1 MATILLTG
9 GTGQVGTELRALDWP
24 DGVELVAPVRAECD
38 LADPASIAR
47 FLEGKSFAG
56 ILSVGAYTA
65 VDKAE
70 SAVANAWLVNA
81 VAPALL
87 AAHAAKVCI
96 PIVHVSTDYVFAG
109 TKPYPY
115 LESDPVGPVGVYGA
129 SKEGGEQAIRTGT
142 ARHAIVRTSWVVSP
156 HGNNFIKTVLRVGGQ
171 RPLLK
176 VVDDQW
182 GAPTVAADLAKALQI
197 IALRMMADESA
208 PAGNFHYCNAGETTW
223 CDLARVVFAI
233 SGEHGGPTPEVKA
246 ITTADYPTPARR
258 PVNSR
263 MSTARIVADYAVDCP
278 PWQTSVR
285 ALVNTLL
292 TQSTPPEPARI

>member
-1 MATILLTG
+1 MASILLTG
-9 GTGQVGTELRALDWP
+9 GTGQVGTELRALAWP
-24 DGVELVAPVRAECD
+24 IGITLVAPGRADCD
-38 LADPASIAR
+38 LADPASVDR
-47 FLEGKSFAG
+47 YLEGRSFDA

-70 SAVANAWLVNA
+70 SDVANAWLVNA

-87 AAHAAKVCI
+87 AAHAAKAGI
-96 PIVHVSTDYVFAG
+96 PIVHVSTDYVFDG
-109 TKPYPY
+109 TKPSPY

-156 HGNNFIKTVLRVGGQ
+156 HGNNFIKTMLRVGSQ
-171 RPLLK
+171 RSQLK

-182 GAPTVAADLAKALQI
+182 GAPTVAADLARALQVMT
-197 IALRMMADESA
+197 LRMMAETGA
-208 PAGNFHYCNAGETTW
+208 PAGTFHYCNAGETTW
-223 CDLARVVFAI
+223 CGLAREVFAVAAAR
-233 SGEHGGPTPEVKA
+233 GGPNPEVEP

-258 PVNSR
+258 PANSR
-263 MSTARIVADYAVDCP
+263 MSAARIVAEYAVECP

-285 ALVNTLL
+285 GLVNTLL
-292 TQSTPPEPARI
+292 TQSTPSEPART